1 MVRGIEYRS
10 VKIFDKFSFN
20 PWDTAHVFDDVNDI
34 WSHWENLLKQAID
47 NGAPS
52 KLVCVKG
59 NHLPWI
65 KQTIEKQIRFRNHL
79 YGKFRRS
86 KTSDNWNN
94 YRFQRTKVTVLK
106 GQAAKDFCSEA
117 ASFFF

>member
-1 MVRGIEYRS
+1 ML
-10 VKIFDKFSFN
+10 
-20 PWDTAHVFDDVNDI
+20 HDVDDI

-47 NGAPS
+47 NGTPS

-59 NHLPWI
+59 NNLSCI
-65 KQTIEKQIRFRNHL
+65 KETIETQIRFKNHL

-94 YRFQRTKVTVLK
+94 YCFQRTKVTVLK
-106 GQAAKDFCSEA
+106 RQAA
-117 ASFFF
+117 